1 MSKFAKESYS
11 DFSYAVDLVM
21 DTYKITNPV
30 EIAEKIEQDLGM
42 EVSILRIQDY
52 LNKSE
57 DYELESRRYEYIY
70 QIIN

>member
-1 MSKFAKESYS
+1 MSKFTNESYS